1 MKPCLLGWSR
11 GALTRALAQVL
22 ASALLVGALAGC
34 TDELTVSSAAC
45 ASGLRWN
52 GGNEEHPEMNPGEN
66 CIQCHNK
73 QDGPAFAIAGTVFAD
88 YAEANDCYG
97 TSGVTIEITGA
108 DNVVHTMKSNS
119 AGNFY
124 WNKNGGKIALPYK
137 AAVIK
142 NGKRSEMDTPQ
153 EDGSCNSCHTKDG
166 IAGAPGRIVAP
177 Q

>member
-1 MKPCLLGWSR
+1 MAWFVPFWVRTAATCLLV
-11 GALTRALAQVL
+11 T
-22 ASALLVGALAGC
+22 GALAC
-34 TDELTVSSAAC
+34 TEELTVSSAAC
-45 ASGLRWN
+45 ASGLKWN

-73 QDGPAFAIAGTVFAD
+73 QDGPAFAIAGTVFAE

-97 TSGVTIEITGA
+97 TDGVIIEITGA
-108 DNVVHTMKSNS
+108 DNAVHTMKSNA

-124 WNKNGGKIALPYK
+124 WNKSAGKIALPYK

-142 NGKRSEMDTPQ
+142 NGKRSEMDGAQ
-153 EDGSCNSCHTKDG
+153 EDGSCNACHTAAG

-177 Q
+177 D